1 MSSLTVLPFRAME
14 YSIRDKQTEKKKLSF
29 KEKQEFDSLEKELEV
44 LETEKE
50 KFTLILSDV
59 SKTNDEIMAA
69 GSKLGEIVQAIET
82 KTERWLELAEGV

>member
-1 MSSLTVLPFRAME
+1 M
-14 YSIRDKQTEKKKLSF
+14 
-29 KEKQEFDSLEKELEV
+29 EV

-50 KFTLILSDV
+50 KFTLILSDG